1 MIPLPEFLGAERFTS
16 QGKNS
21 GYVYVPADERILEDP
36 SEMGGENPVE
46 LHIFAAWTENILRVG
61 EMEYVDNYNGE
72 QAYKV
77 TVQEPESERV
87 FSRPHPDLTGYV
99 GVKNLH
105 FIMKTLMSIST

>member
-1 MIPLPEFLGAERFTS
+1 MYTFLRM
-16 QGKNS
+16 S
-21 GYVYVPADERILEDP
+21 GFRGSVGNGWR
-36 SEMGGENPVE
+36 NPVE

-99 GVKNLH
+99 GVKK
-105 FIMKTLMSIST
+105 FAFYYETLMSIST